1 METIVEQLFG
11 IAADTSITMK
21 ETVVCMLFSVMLG
34 LIISGV
40 YLAVTKKEGRS
51 GGFFLSLVML
61 PAVVTVVIIL
71 IGSNVARAFSIAG
84 VFQLVRFRSAPGESK
99 DISLVFM
106 AMAAGLAA
114 GLGYLTLSL
123 AITVVL
129 AIVILLIHQL
139 GSKLLHT
146 EYRQLRLL
154 VPEDMDYVGAF
165 DDLME
170 EYAAKSELFKIK
182 TTDMGTLYELTYR
195 IVLKAKGKEKEFMD
209 AIRCRNGNLTVML
222 SALEPKIKEEQ
233 F

>member
-1 METIVEQLFG
+1 MENIIEQLFG
-11 IAADTSITMK
+11 ISADTSITIK
-21 ETVVCMLFSVMLG
+21 ETVVCMLFAVVLG

-40 YLAVTKKEGRS
+40 YAAVTKKESRS
-51 GGFFLSLVML
+51 NGFFLSLVML
-61 PAVVTVVIIL
+61 PAIVAVVIIL

-99 DISLVFM
+99 DISLVFL
-106 AMAAGLAA
+106 AMAAGLSA

-123 AITVVL
+123 AITVAL
-129 AIVILLIHQL
+129 AAVILLVHQL
-139 GSKLLHT
+139 GSKVLHT

-154 VPEDMDYVGAF
+154 IPEDMDYVGVF
-165 DDLME
+165 DDLFE
-170 EYAAKSELFKIK
+170 TYTTKAELFKIK

-195 IVLKAKGKEKEFMD
+195 IVLKVRGKEKELMD

>member
-1 METIVEQLFG
+1 
-11 IAADTSITMK
+11 
-21 ETVVCMLFSVMLG
+21 MLFSVLLG

-40 YLAVTKKEGRS
+40 YLMVTKKESRS
-51 GGFFLSLVML
+51 NGFFLSLVML
-61 PAVVTVVIIL
+61 PAIVTVVIIL

-106 AMAAGLAA
+106 AMAAGLSA
-114 GLGYLTLSL
+114 GLGYLTLSF

-129 AIVILLIHQL
+129 AVIILLINQL
-139 GSKLLHT
+139 GSKTLHK

-154 VPEDMDYVGAF
+154 IPEDMDYVGVF
-165 DDLME
+165 DDLLD
-170 EYAAKSELFKIK
+170 EYTTKAELFKIK

-195 IVLKAKGKEKEFMD
+195 IILKVKGKEKEFMD
-209 AIRCRNGNLTVML
+209 AIRCRNGNLTVMI
-222 SALEPKIKEEQ
+222 SALEPKVKEEQ